1 MKILKEVFKLKI
13 RLNKVLVLVLVL
25 ALMAT
30 TVYALPNNGGG
41 RENAPGQL
49 KKASFNDLEGFTWAE
64 RYIERMAKKDVIKGV
79 GNGAFMPSSTAKEIE
94 TIIMLIRELEW
105 EDELDDDAV
114 LPEEYNGKKPG
125 DWMVPY
131 IELANEKGLITDKEL
146 DTFDPNFPTKR
157 SKAAVYFVR
166 AIGME
171 DEALDNMDQI
181 LEFRDFNSIP
191 KDHIGYVYI
200 AYQIGLIQ
208 GYPDRNFQA
217 NKAINRAEL
226 AAMMSRLDDEFDTDF
241 SYSLIAKI
249 EDINIDKME
258 ITLQYRGNEDTFKLA
273 DEVAVYIDDEPADLE
288 DLGVNMI
295 VKVYIEDDEIIEISF
310 RSDDEDEVVTKRF
323 EGKILDFDDDF
334 EEIIIEEDEEE
345 LTFAITEET
354 KVHVPVLDNDLIEEF
369 VGLNAKVIAE
379 NSTANSIWIELD
391 KLEGIL
397 VDINYEDDELLS
409 VEVKLDDSTTDTFL
423 FFEDFEICIDEE
435 PGELNDDYLGHVVE
449 MKLLGTEEIVT
460 LCVVTEVD
468 RGDLED
474 LVEDAEDLV
483 EDNYTTESW
492 ITFETALTE
501 AGIVLDETYPTQ
513 DEVDTAYDN
522 LKDAMKD
529 LVSVV
534 TDLVIVDGDVVTY
547 LDNENTEITVAFGTT
562 VGALEAAIGS
572 DFEADFDVLSTSGGV
587 EVDSSV
593 EVTEEMVLEVT
604 AEDEV
609 TIVEYTII
617 VEDE

>member
-1 MKILKEVFKLKI
+1 MKI

-25 ALMAT
+25 AMMAT
-30 TVYALPNNGGG
+30 TVYAMPNFDRGNGP
-41 RENAPGQL
+41 ENAPGFV
-49 KKASFNDLEGFTWAE
+49 KNFGTFNDLGEFVWAQ

-105 EDELDDDAV
+105 EDELDDDAI

-131 IELANEKGLITDKEL
+131 IELANEKGLITDEEL

-171 DEALDNMDQI
+171 EEALDNMDRI

-191 KDHIGYVYI
+191 KEHIGYVYI
-200 AYQIGLIQ
+200 AYQIGLIE

-249 EDINIDKME
+249 EALDIGEME
-258 ITLQYRGNEDTFKLA
+258 ITLQYRGNEDTFKLS
-273 DEVAVYIDDEPADLE
+273 DDVDVYIDDEPADLE
-288 DLGVNMI
+288 DLAVNMV

-310 RSDDEDEVVTKRF
+310 RSDDEDEVVRKRF
-323 EGKILDFDDDF
+323 EGEILDFDDDF
-334 EEIIIEEDEEE
+334 EEITIKEDEEE
-345 LTFAITEET
+345 LTFAVTSDT
-354 KVHVPVLDNDLIEEF
+354 KIHVPVIDNELIEEF

-379 NSTANSIWIELD
+379 NTTATSIWIELD
-391 KLEGIL
+391 KVEGIL
-397 VDINYEDDELLS
+397 IGINTSGEAIQSVD
-409 VEVKLDDSTTDTFL
+409 VKLDESTTETFV

-435 PGELNDDYLGHVVE
+435 PGELNDEYLGHVVE
-449 MKLLGTEEIVT
+449 MKLLGTDEIVT

-468 RGDLED
+468 TEDLEALVVD
-474 LVEDAEDLV
+474 AETLVEN
-483 EDNYTTESW
+483 NYTTESW

-522 LKDAMKD
+522 LKDAMEN
-529 LVSVV
+529 LISTV
-534 TDLVIVDGDVVTY
+534 TDLVIVDEDVVTD

-562 VGALEAAIGS
+562 VGALETALGS
-572 DFEADFDVLSTSGGV
+572 DFEADFEVLGTSGGY
-587 EVDSSV
+587 EVDDGV
-593 EVTEEMVLEVT
+593 EVTEDMVLEVT

>member
-30 TVYALPNNGGG
+30 TVYALPNNGRG

-49 KKASFNDLEGFTWAE
+49 KKGYFNDLDGYTWAE
-64 RYIERMAKKDVIKGV
+64 RYIERMAKKEVIKGV
-79 GNGAFMPSSTAKEIE
+79 GNGAFMPSNTAKEIE

-105 EDELDDDAV
+105 EDELDEDAV
-114 LPEEYNGKKPG
+114 LPEDYNGKKPG

-131 IELANEKGLITDKEL
+131 IDLANEKGLITDEEL

-171 DEALDNMDQI
+171 DEVLDNMDRI

-191 KDHIGYVYI
+191 KDHIGYVYV

-208 GYPDRNFQA
+208 GYPDKNFQA

-249 EDINIDKME
+249 NEIDIDEME
-258 ITLQYRGNEDTFKLA
+258 ITLQYRGNEDIFKLS
-273 DEVAVYIDDEPADLE
+273 DDVDVYIDDEPADLE
-288 DLGVNMI
+288 DLAVNMI

-310 RSDDEDEVVTKRF
+310 RSDDEDEVVRKRY
-323 EGKILDFDDDF
+323 EGEILDFDDDF
-334 EEIIIEEDEEE
+334 EEITIEEDEEE
-345 LTFAITEET
+345 LTFTVTDET
-354 KVHVPVLDNDLIEEF
+354 NIHVPVLSDELIEEF

-379 NSTANSIWIELD
+379 NTTATSIWIEFD

-397 VDINYEDDELLS
+397 VDINFEDDELVS
-409 VEVKLDDSTTDTFL
+409 VDVKLNDSTTETYTFY
-423 FFEDFEICIDEE
+423 EDFEICVDGEKEE
-435 PGELNDDYLGHVVE
+435 LTDDYLGHIVE
-449 MKLLGTEEIVT
+449 MKLLGSEEIVT
-460 LCVVTEVD
+460 LCVLTEVD
-468 RGDLED
+468 RDDLED
-474 LVEDAEDLV
+474 LVEDAEEL
-483 EDNYTTESW
+483 EEENYTEETW
-492 ITFETALTE
+492 DDFEIALSD
-501 AGIVLDETYPTQ
+501 ALDVLEEDYPTQ

-522 LKDAMKD
+522 LKDAMEN
-529 LVSVV
+529 LIATV
-534 TDLVIVDGDVVTY
+534 TDLVIVDENVVTY

-562 VGALEAAIGS
+562 VGALETALGS
-572 DFEADFDVLSTSGGV
+572 DFEADFEVLGTSGGY
-587 EVDSSV
+587 EVDDGV
-593 EVTEEMVLEVT
+593 EFTEDMVLEVT

-617 VEDE
+617 VES